1 MKKINKVVPTL
12 MSVLSLA
19 LVNGFFGMTII
30 KW

>member
-1 MKKINKVVPTL
+1 MKKINKVVPAL

-19 LVNGFFGMTII
+19 LVHGFYGLTLV